1 MTFDPIRMN
10 FAKHQRKR
18 IAEFASPCYGYF
30 ARRFGCDVPDKLKR
44 LYDLRSGLFC
54 HAFSRD
60 CGGNA
65 PLWVQSFAPMSP
77 SAIDYCER
85 YDFRYFN
92 FAVGEDGESLLM
104 PIDDPSQI
112 FVEWDY
118 DRDPPDAIDLSFD
131 AFVDRVV
138 ADPPE
143 PYLPE

>member
-1 MTFDPIRMN
+1 
-10 FAKHQRKR
+10 
-18 IAEFASPCYGYF
+18 
-30 ARRFGCDVPDKLKR
+30 
-44 LYDLRSGLFC
+44 
-54 HAFSRD
+54 
-60 CGGNA
+60 
-65 PLWVQSFAPMSP
+65 MSP